1 MEQNGGG
8 GTKINELM
16 ENITNNQLD
25 DKESTMVD
33 SIINDL
39 NNAPPP
45 QQQQQQQQQQ
55 PGSPPQ
61 QQQMNDQQMQQQMM
75 MQQQQQMEQYQQM
88 LQQQQTELE
97 QMKGKKEK
105 KKKEKESDTFEE
117 IIAHIKL
124 PLIVICLSVLLNID
138 PVNEMFKFG
147 NNPMFFDIETNKF
160 TMLSIIIKSILIGMI
175 FFGVNFAINK

>member
-39 NNAPPP
+39 NNSPPP

-75 MQQQQQMEQYQQM
+75 MQQQQMEQYQQM

-97 QMKGKKEK
+97 QMKDKKEK

-138 PVNEMFKFG
+138 PVNEIFKFG
-147 NNPMFFDIETNKF
+147 NNPIFFDIETSKF
-160 TMLSIIIKSILIGMI
+160 TMLSVIIKSILIGMI

>member
-39 NNAPPP
+39 NNSPPP
-45 QQQQQQQQQQ
+45 QQQQQQQQQ
-55 PGSPPQ
+55 GPPAQ
-61 QQQMNDQQMQQQMM
+61 QQQMNDKQMQQQMM
-75 MQQQQQMEQYQQM
+75 MQQQQQMEQYQQI

-97 QMKGKKEK
+97 KVKGKKEK
-105 KKKEKESDTFEE
+105 KKKEKESDILQE
-117 IIAHIKL
+117 IITHIKL
-124 PLIVICLSVLLNID
+124 PLID
-138 PVNEMFKFG
+138 PINEIFKFG
-147 NNPMFFDIETNKF
+147 NHPIFFDVENNKF
-160 TMLSIIIKSILIGMI
+160 TITSIIIRALLIGVI
-175 FFGVNFAINK
+175 FFGINFAINK

>member
-39 NNAPPP
+39 NNSPPP
-45 QQQQQQQQQQ
+45 QQQQQQQQQ
-55 PGSPPQ
+55 GPPAQ
-61 QQQMNDQQMQQQMM
+61 QQQMNDKQMQQQMM
-75 MQQQQQMEQYQQM
+75 MQQQQQMEQYQQI

-97 QMKGKKEK
+97 KVKGKKEK
-105 KKKEKESDTFEE
+105 KKKEKESDILQE
-117 IIAHIKL
+117 IITHIKL
-124 PLIVICLSVLLNID
+124 PLIVVCLSVLLNID
-138 PVNEMFKFG
+138 PINEIFKFG
-147 NNPMFFDIETNKF
+147 NHPIFFDVENNKF
-160 TMLSIIIKSILIGMI
+160 TITSIIIRALLIGVI
-175 FFGVNFAINK
+175 FFGINFAINK